1 MIELNNHFLALFL
14 GWEEALAEAP
24 PASTVAPMSCSGA
37 AAFALNLS
45 SFVWGNMSHVFVSTG
60 RVNPLEVISLSS
72 TLASCFNDVVPIHQK
87 AIWEHS

>member
-37 AAFALNLS
+37 AAFCREFEQLCA
-45 SFVWGNMSHVFVSTG
+45 GKHVICVS
-60 RVNPLEVISLSS
+60 
-72 TLASCFNDVVPIHQK
+72 
-87 AIWEHS
+87 EHWKSEPFRSDLTELHIGFLLQ